1 MKIDRQ
7 QFLQEMKV
15 RKFIRKGIELYFEKK
30 EQETGAEVQ
39 PQDHHISL
47 SRLGYQQLGHINLK
61 PDKDIYYCFEKVF

>member
-30 EQETGAEVQ
+30 RTGKQ
-39 PQDHHISL
+39 
-47 SRLGYQQLGHINLK
+47 
-61 PDKDIYYCFEKVF
+61 